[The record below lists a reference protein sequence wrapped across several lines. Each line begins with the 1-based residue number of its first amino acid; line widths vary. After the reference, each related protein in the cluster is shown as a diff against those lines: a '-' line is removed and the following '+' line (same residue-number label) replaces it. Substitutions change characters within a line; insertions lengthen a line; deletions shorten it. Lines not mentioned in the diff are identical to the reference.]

1 MMAGRE
7 RRWLRRRVF
16 RVAFVVA
23 FLLACVTGG
32 GVAGYLTSRA
42 LDPVFAASATFLVGD
57 LKVAVLTDDDI
68 QTSDRLTSTYG
79 TLVRTRGVL
88 DPVVDRLG
96 LDTSWLELKDRVHV
110 DLAMNEIPL
119 MDVVVY
125 AGSATQA
132 QRTAAAIVDRVLEL
146 GRPATDPGAVAPEVV
161 AEQMRRTQGAITRA
175 EARLS
180 MLVARLASVSTPV
193 MQSKL
198 QARLENQSS
207 LIARLQDSYRIDLL
221 TDRSSANALHLL
233 QAPEAEGSPLRPKS
247 LVETVS
253 GALAGGLAGLV
264 VAWLLAAGTR
274 RRRAGGH
281 ESRRVEGAADPWVVE
296 LSATRP

>member
-42 LDPVFAASATFLVGD
+42 LDPVFTASATFLVGD
-57 LKVAVLTDDDI
+57 LKVAELTDDDI

-79 TLVRTRGVL
+79 TLVRTRSVL
-88 DPVVDRLG
+88 DPVVDRLS

-132 QRTAAAIVDRVLEL
+132 RRTAAAIVDRVLEL
-146 GRPATDPGAVAPEVV
+146 GRPATDLGAVAPKVV
-161 AEQMRRTQGAITRA
+161 VEQMRRTQGAITRA
-175 EARLS
+175 EGRLS

-193 MQSKL
+193 TQSKL
-198 QARLENQSS
+198 QARLEAQSS
-207 LIARLQDSYRIDLL
+207 LIARLHDSYRIDLL

-233 QAPEAEGSPLRPKS
+233 QAPEAKGSPLRPKT

-253 GALAGGLAGLV
+253 GALVGGIAGLLL
-264 VAWLLAAGTR
+264 AWLLAAGTR
-274 RRRAGGH
+274 RRRAGGNG
-281 ESRRVEGAADPWVVE
+281 SRRVESADPWVVE
-296 LSATRP
+296 LSPTWS

>member
-57 LKVAVLTDDDI
+57 LKVAELTDDDI

-79 TLVRTRGVL
+79 TLVRTRSVL
-88 DPVVDRLG
+88 DPVVDRLS

-125 AGSATQA
+125 AESATQA
-132 QRTAAAIVDRVLEL
+132 RRTAAAIVDRVLEL
-146 GRPATDPGAVAPEVV
+146 GRPATDLGAVAPDVV
-161 AEQMRRTQGAITRA
+161 AVQMRRTQGAITRA
-175 EARLS
+175 EGRLS

-193 MQSKL
+193 TQSKL
-198 QARLENQSS
+198 QARLEAQSS
-207 LIARLQDSYRIDLL
+207 LIARLHDSYRIDLL

-233 QAPEAEGSPLRPKS
+233 QAPEAKGSPLRPKT

-253 GALAGGLAGLV
+253 GALVGGIAGLLL
-264 VAWLLAAGTR
+264 AWLLAAGTR
-274 RRRAGGH
+274 RRRAGGNG
-281 ESRRVEGAADPWVVE
+281 SRRVESADPWVVE
-296 LSATRP
+296 LSATWS

>member
-1 MMAGRE
+1 M
-7 RRWLRRRVF
+7 
-16 RVAFVVA
+16 VA
-23 FLLACVTGG
+23 FLLACVVGG

-57 LKVAVLTDDDI
+57 LKVAELTDDDI

-125 AGSATQA
+125 AGSATEA
-132 QRTAAAIVDRVLEL
+132 RRTAAAIVDRVLEL
-146 GRPATDPGAVAPEVV
+146 GRPVTDPGTEPPEVV
-161 AEQMRRTQGAITRA
+161 AAQMRRTQGAITRG
-175 EARLS
+175 EARMS
-180 MLVARLASVSTPV
+180 MLVARLASVSAPAT
-193 MQSKL
+193 QSNV
-198 QARLENQSS
+198 QARLEAQSS
-207 LIARLQDSYRIDLL
+207 LIARLHDSYRIDLL

-233 QAPEAEGSPLRPKS
+233 QAPEAKGSPLRPKT

-253 GALAGGLAGLV
+253 GALAGGIAGLLL
-264 VAWLLAAGTR
+264 AWLLAADRR
-274 RRRAGGH
+274 RRRAAGNG
-281 ESRRVEGAADPWVVE
+281 SGRVEGSADPWVVE
-296 LSATRP
+296 LSATWS

>member
-1 MMAGRE
+1 MAGRE

-42 LDPVFAASATFLVGD
+42 LDPVFTASATFLVGD
-57 LKVAVLTDDDI
+57 LKVAELTDDDI

-79 TLVRTRGVL
+79 TLVRTRSVL
-88 DPVVDRLG
+88 DPVVDRLS

-132 QRTAAAIVDRVLEL
+132 RRTAAAIVDRVLEL
-146 GRPATDPGAVAPEVV
+146 GRPATDLGAVAPKVV
-161 AEQMRRTQGAITRA
+161 VEQMRRTQGAITRA
-175 EARLS
+175 EGRLS

-193 MQSKL
+193 TQSKL
-198 QARLENQSS
+198 QARLEAQSS
-207 LIARLQDSYRIDLL
+207 LIARLHDSYRIDLL

-233 QAPEAEGSPLRPKS
+233 QAPEAKGSPLRPKT

-253 GALAGGLAGLV
+253 GALVGGIAGLLL
-264 VAWLLAAGTR
+264 AWLLAAGTR
-274 RRRAGGH
+274 RRRAGGNG
-281 ESRRVEGAADPWVVE
+281 SRRVESADPWVVE
-296 LSATRP
+296 LSPTWS

>member
-57 LKVAVLTDDDI
+57 LKVAELTDDDI

-79 TLVRTRGVL
+79 TLVRTRSVL

-132 QRTAAAIVDRVLEL
+132 RRTAAAIVDRVLEL
-146 GRPATDPGAVAPEVV
+146 GRPATDLGAVAPDVV
-161 AEQMRRTQGAITRA
+161 AVQMRRTQGAITRA
-175 EARLS
+175 EGRLS

-193 MQSKL
+193 TQSKL
-198 QARLENQSS
+198 QARLEAQSS
-207 LIARLQDSYRIDLL
+207 LIARLHDSYRIDLL

-233 QAPEAEGSPLRPKS
+233 QAPEAKGSPLRPKT

-253 GALAGGLAGLV
+253 GALVGGIAGLLL
-264 VAWLLAAGTR
+264 AWLLAAGTR
-274 RRRAGGH
+274 RRRAGGNG
-281 ESRRVEGAADPWVVE
+281 SRRVESADPWVVE
-296 LSATRP
+296 LSPTWS

>member
-42 LDPVFAASATFLVGD
+42 LDPVFTASATFLVGD
-57 LKVAVLTDDDI
+57 LKVAELTDDDI

-79 TLVRTRGVL
+79 TLVRTRSVL
-88 DPVVDRLG
+88 DPVVDRLS

-132 QRTAAAIVDRVLEL
+132 RRTAAAIVDRVLEL
-146 GRPATDPGAVAPEVV
+146 GRPATDLGAVAPKVV
-161 AEQMRRTQGAITRA
+161 VEQMRRTQGAITRA
-175 EARLS
+175 EGRLS

-193 MQSKL
+193 TQSKL
-198 QARLENQSS
+198 QARLEAQSS
-207 LIARLQDSYRIDLL
+207 LIARLHDSYRIDLL

-233 QAPEAEGSPLRPKS
+233 QAPEAKGSPLRPKT
-247 LVETVS
+247 LIETVS
-253 GALAGGLAGLV
+253 GALVGGIAGLLL
-264 VAWLLAAGTR
+264 AWLLAAGTR
-274 RRRAGGH
+274 RRRAGGNG
-281 ESRRVEGAADPWVVE
+281 SRRVESADPWVVE
-296 LSATRP
+296 LSPTWS